1 MDTMSNLF
9 TLLSEAEAKLAKIEE
24 IARDAFNDPDT
35 LDINLY
41 RAQALAKIYQM
52 FIYDTKEV

>member
-1 MDTMSNLF
+1 MDAELAF
-9 TLLSEAEAKLAKIEE
+9 YIKELEEAKTKLNEIEE

-41 RAQALAKIYQM
+41 RAQALAKVLQIFEYEE
-52 FIYDTKEV
+52 D